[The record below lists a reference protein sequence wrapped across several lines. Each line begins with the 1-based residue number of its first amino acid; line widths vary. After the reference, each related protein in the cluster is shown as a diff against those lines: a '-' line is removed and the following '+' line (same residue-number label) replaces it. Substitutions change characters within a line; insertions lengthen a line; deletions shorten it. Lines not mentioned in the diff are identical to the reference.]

1 MRALLIPSL
10 IALLVV
16 GSTAHALEPLK
27 SDPAGPRVNAMA
39 TPGKEMM
46 NVLFKRPVSVGYR
59 KVEKGGD
66 TAMRDCVIDA
76 MDALRYNRL

>member
-27 SDPAGPRVNAMA
+27 SDPAGPRVNAMV

-46 NVLFKRPVSVGYR
+46 SVLSVGYR